1 MKTIILSFLGL
12 VAFVWFLTKLA
23 DEIFDMFDDKSN

>member
-1 MKTIILSFLGL
+1 MKILLLITFI

-23 DEIFDMFDDKSN
+23 DEIFDQFEN